1 MANAWRTRRYLRVL
15 YESPVIL
22 RVNRTHKKSV
32 HLTQKNI
39 PGKMLDV
46 SEGGCGVEVAFFIP
60 KGTRLNVFLDRSM
73 LQMTAPGEKKPA
85 APAGPAGRSR
95 IIGVVASSIT
105 RGIKKY
111 RLGMLFS
118 YVSKYDREL
127 LAKFV
132 KFHERRKE
140 PRVEF

>member
-32 HLTQKNI
+32 RLTQKNI

-73 LQMTAPGEKKPA
+73 LIPQSADKSA
-85 APAGPAGRSR
+85 APAPVPPGRSR
-95 IIGVVASSIT
+95 IIASVASSVT

-111 RLGMLFS
+111 RLGLVFS
-118 YVSKYDREL
+118 WVSKTDREL

-132 KFHERRKE
+132 QFHERRKE